1 MPQELDPDTQRPPR
15 HELLTDIPFAL
26 VALMIAHALNT
37 TPDGH
42 VLCFLPGCK
51 RLKPTQERLLSLVM
65 PNSGRNQSRQP
76 DPV

>member
-42 VLCFLPGCK
+42 VLCFLPGRKHRQPTQK
-51 RLKPTQERLLSLVM
+51 RLLKSRDVD
-65 PNSGRNQSRQP
+65 SGRDQSRQS